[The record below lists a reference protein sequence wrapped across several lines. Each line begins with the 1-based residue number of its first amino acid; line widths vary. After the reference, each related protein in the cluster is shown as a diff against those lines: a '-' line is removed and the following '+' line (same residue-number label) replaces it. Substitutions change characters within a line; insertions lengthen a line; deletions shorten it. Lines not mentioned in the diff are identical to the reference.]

1 MPSYE
6 ESELASSTGNQTH
19 MHTTRLHLCAYSHV
33 DSDAFMSLLEPL
45 IMFWRHTNS
54 NDTRTAILLQ
64 RTKDKVMIRL
74 VAHELGAS
82 SDESKAVRLRLESL
96 SREQLVAMIPWC
108 EILKTLTSKLS
119 TELNNNGAKTAT
131 PNAASA
137 GAFRDDLE
145 RISWEVVTAKS
156 ERTISVDRF
165 LHSTGVLGAVGL
177 NLSDIDFKALQSCQE
192 INVMALKWKNVGTAC
207 PHVGTEIKNE
217 GLHAA
222 LQKGKCEFDPRDF
235 TGFGVVKLS
244 ADDYIRVN
252 NQFYQPIPEHMI
264 VAKVN
269 NISAVIHK
277 CEQYLQAQSNM
288 LHWIKG
294 TVNLNALA
302 SSLIVSKLADVHELK
317 GDPWHMCFQ
326 QMATENDVKK
336 WLIELAEAATPLM
349 WPHIEK
355 VNKDIVA
362 RAADSETKA
371 SDGDGGK
378 FSMMPTAKFGTIDS
392 FHDGLDKEIGLPQ
405 PDVFEQMRKEHDIIT
420 TFHVSNYGGQTCP
433 LDEWNLV
440 VNLCD
445 YPPEWAQKR
454 QVEVWKSYGV
464 WRELRQLE
472 KYMKCKS
479 VRRAGLTP
487 VELIGLR
494 LYTGPMFMLVRRM
507 QILCIVFQRRVRRA
521 RAGWRERVRPCT
533 IPRFFIL
540 HSPQL

>member
-1 MPSYE
+1 MPAYFFE
-6 ESELASSTGNQTH
+6 EGDFASSSGNNTH
-19 MHTTRLHLCAYSHV
+19 IHTTSLQLRSYSYV
-33 DSDAFMSLLEPL
+33 DFLVCMSVLEPL
-45 IMFWRHTNS
+45 IVFWRHKNY
-54 NDTRTAILLQ
+54 NNTRTAMLCQ
-64 RTKDKVMIRL
+64 RTKDKVMISL

-82 SDESKAVRLRLESL
+82 SAEREAVRLHLESL
-96 SREQLVAMIPWC
+96 SSEQLVAMIPWC

-119 TELNNNGAKTAT
+119 TDLNNKGPKTAT
-131 PNAASA
+131 PNAATA
-137 GAFRDDLE
+137 GAFRDELE
-145 RISWEVVTAKS
+145 RLSWEVVTAKS

-177 NLSDIDFKALQSCQE
+177 NLSDIDFKALQSHQV
-192 INVMALKWKNVGTAC
+192 INAVALKWRNVGTAC
-207 PHVGTEIKNE
+207 PYVGTEIKNR

-222 LQKGKCEFDPRDF
+222 LQKGKCEFDSREF
-235 TGFGVVKLS
+235 VGFGVVKLS
-244 ADDYIRVN
+244 ADDYISVN
-252 NQFYQPIPEHMI
+252 DQFYQPVPEHVI

-269 NISAVIHK
+269 TISAVVEK

-288 LHWIKG
+288 LHWIKD

-302 SSLIVSKLADVHELK
+302 SSLIVSKLADVNELK

-336 WLIELAEAATPLM
+336 WLIELAEAATPLL
-349 WPHIEK
+349 WPRIEK

-362 RAADSETKA
+362 RAANSETKA
-371 SDGDGGK
+371 PDGDGGK
-378 FSMMPTAKFGTIDS
+378 FSMMPTAKFGAIDS
-392 FHDGLDKEIGLPQ
+392 FHGGLDKEIGLPQ
-405 PDVFEQMRKEHDIIT
+405 PDVFEQMRKEHDIIA
-420 TFHVSNYGGQTCP
+420 TFNVSNYGGETCP

-440 VNLCD
+440 VNLCE

-494 LYTGPMFMLVRRM
+494 LYTGPMFMLVRDV
-507 QILCIVFQRRVRRA
+507 QILCIVF
-521 RAGWRERVRPCT
+521 
-533 IPRFFIL
+533 
-540 HSPQL
+540 